1 MHDFFDSAQKEKE
14 KEKEKE
20 KAKKQK
26 VKRIKM
32 FFHDCKHV
40 Y

>member
-26 VKRIKM
+26 AKRIKM
-32 FFHDCKHV
+32 LFHDCKHV

>member
-14 KEKEKE
+14 KEKEK
-20 KAKKQK
+20 AKKQK
-26 VKRIKM
+26 AKRIKM
-32 FFHDCKHV
+32 LFHDCKHV